1 MKKVLKSLAGI
12 VLACAVTFTAIPQT
26 AHAVSYSVNRLNT
39 GANAGGSY
47 TIKTYFPGIGYQ
59 KLKVRFDS
67 ITKDYYYPNLYRGLI
82 KRANVEMHVSV
93 PKSTQNKIKRNTVK
107 IVRSSKNRWNDIM
120 CGCYLIDANTGCC
133 YNNSNAAGKLKYA
146 YGYTHNK
153 EYKTFRQTS
162 GWYRATYYLDTAWD
176 TSYEVQYY
184 TANEGNMLLG
194 VAGTSKEVTNT
205 SSKVTNFANGNAP
218 ITSSAFFK
226 KSQKK
231 LSIWTRL

>member
-1 MKKVLKSLAGI
+1 MRKVLKSLAGI
-12 VLACAVTFTAIPQT
+12 ALACAITFTAMPQT
-26 AHAVSYSVNRLNT
+26 AHAVSYSASKLNT
-39 GANAGGSY
+39 NASAGGSY

-67 ITKDYYYPNLYRGLI
+67 ITKDYYLPYLYNGML
-82 KRANVEMHVSV
+82 KKATVEMHVSV
-93 PKSTQNKIKRNTVK
+93 PKSTQNKIKHNTVK
-107 IVRSSKNRWNDIM
+107 IVRSSKHRWDDIM
-120 CGCYLIDANTGCC
+120 CGCYLIDATTGCA
-133 YNNSNAAGKLKYA
+133 YNNSNAAGKVRYA
-146 YGYTHNK
+146 YGYSHNK
-153 EYKTFRQTS
+153 EWKTFRQTS
-162 GWYRATYYLDTAWD
+162 GYYRATYYLDTSWD

-194 VAGTSKEVTNT
+194 VAGTKKEVTKN

-226 KSQKK
+226 NKMKK